1 MKTPGRK
8 RVVANVTN
16 AASTNSNRVV
26 EKPPCATLLFP
37 APPIR
42 AVTQEVDKENTTA
55 RSPGFQYLSPATKGK
70 ARGVSPSPIRLDSP
84 RRALAPFGMTR
95 STGGVLSKEVRAGS
109 PAPRSISKVERV
121 VSPSKADVSADLSLI
136 NAAQLASAFED
147 AAEAEANGI
156 VAVGGIEGG
165 TEEGGEA
172 LENGPSV
179 VTEEDKANL
188 SIIGEEEEDDE
199 SLRRS
204 FSSVSTVPNKSPK
217 KSPLVVETQLSSAAA
232 SPIAEQEDPLPL
244 STAVDTAAASSPLDL
259 PSSSFTS
266 LASSTAVAE
275 DATLVPLNDAPSS
288 YRNTAPSSSS
298 TTPSS
303 RTPGTGPR
311 FGAKSGGIGS
321 SSPPPAWGNLS
332 VGAAKSASGRPTL
345 NFVGMARR
353 RSGTS
358 YGGANEG
365 PSQSS
370 QPPSTTP
377 GPAPKR
383 KSLSG
388 PDVPNKL
395 PRTEAAVVS
404 TTEGDASKARREALA
419 SRLQNMGAGRN
430 SVAPRVSNTVG
441 VGSLLVNKL
450 AQSTNVP
457 FAPIVDAA
465 PPLPPKSTTTSTGF
479 MPTKASI
486 PTPIVSAALSKPI
499 LARRTSVTE
508 LVKTF
513 EATHSRPPSPSKPSY
528 LVSTSTLGTVRS
540 PILSPASP
548 RRVISR
554 IASPPA
560 SAPRMALR
568 SPPRVPVVS
577 KSPTR
582 VAKIAAPFVSLST
595 TPQGSP
601 SSTAARS
608 ILQQLA
614 RSPPVAPVEVQ
625 EEEEM
630 EIREV
635 VRLSDARTSSGSAP
649 DDSEEGLVALP
660 SPLPAEDEEEMD
672 ADDESVV
679 ELLVE
684 KGRGAL
690 VSAMEAVVV
699 EKARIVVGK
708 ASPSKIVMPGTFGM
722 QDTEEEEGDESIE
735 IIDPKTL
742 VRTPSLLLSSG
753 VLMRGIQQ
761 TKPLMVKKTSQSSLA
776 SSSQSSS
783 SGVISFFSKPFGG
796 GSKKGDLQ
804 VKSIAAARANKK
816 KVRPFPSS
824 FSQNVD

>member
-1 MKTPGRK
+1 
-8 RVVANVTN
+8 
-16 AASTNSNRVV
+16 
-26 EKPPCATLLFP
+26 
-37 APPIR
+37 
-42 AVTQEVDKENTTA
+42 
-55 RSPGFQYLSPATKGK
+55 
-70 ARGVSPSPIRLDSP
+70 
-84 RRALAPFGMTR
+84 
-95 STGGVLSKEVRAGS
+95 
-109 PAPRSISKVERV
+109 
-121 VSPSKADVSADLSLI
+121 
-136 NAAQLASAFED
+136 
-147 AAEAEANGI
+147 
-156 VAVGGIEGG
+156 
-165 TEEGGEA
+165 
-172 LENGPSV
+172 
-179 VTEEDKANL
+179 
-188 SIIGEEEEDDE
+188 
-199 SLRRS
+199 
-204 FSSVSTVPNKSPK
+204 
-217 KSPLVVETQLSSAAA
+217 
-232 SPIAEQEDPLPL
+232 
-244 STAVDTAAASSPLDL
+244 
-259 PSSSFTS
+259 
-266 LASSTAVAE
+266 
-275 DATLVPLNDAPSS
+275 
-288 YRNTAPSSSS
+288 
-298 TTPSS
+298 
-303 RTPGTGPR
+303 
-311 FGAKSGGIGS
+311 
-321 SSPPPAWGNLS
+321 
-332 VGAAKSASGRPTL
+332 
-345 NFVGMARR
+345 
-353 RSGTS
+353 
-358 YGGANEG
+358 
-365 PSQSS
+365 
-370 QPPSTTP
+370 
-377 GPAPKR
+377 
-383 KSLSG
+383 
-388 PDVPNKL
+388 
-395 PRTEAAVVS
+395 
-404 TTEGDASKARREALA
+404 
-419 SRLQNMGAGRN
+419 
-430 SVAPRVSNTVG
+430 
-441 VGSLLVNKL
+441 
-450 AQSTNVP
+450 
-457 FAPIVDAA
+457 
-465 PPLPPKSTTTSTGF
+465 
-479 MPTKASI
+479 
-486 PTPIVSAALSKPI
+486 
-499 LARRTSVTE
+499 
-508 LVKTF
+508 
-513 EATHSRPPSPSKPSY
+513 
-528 LVSTSTLGTVRS
+528 
-540 PILSPASP
+540 
-548 RRVISR
+548 VISR